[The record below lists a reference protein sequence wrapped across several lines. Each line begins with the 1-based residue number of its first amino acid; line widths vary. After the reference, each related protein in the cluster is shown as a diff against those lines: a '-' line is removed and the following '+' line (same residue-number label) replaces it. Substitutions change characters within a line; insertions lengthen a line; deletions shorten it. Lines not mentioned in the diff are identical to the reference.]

1 MNGIQ
6 FFRHIPTEYQLNP
19 STVVFSQQPTSQ
31 EICLNTGIATY
42 VGIATVVP
50 GANQTGTFSYQWH
63 REVLDAYVPISD
75 GTFVGGTIAGAA
87 TTTLTVSNLTNDD
100 DFRFNFKLLATYT
113 PTGSTADPY
122 DNPKFSD
129 VASLG
134 LFPDISI
141 ATQPA
146 DLTGIIGEAQTFTV
160 VPEQSNPSP
169 GTFSYQWTLDGSPS
183 SDGVITDTFENSTRI
198 TTISGSQTD
207 TLSITSTQPRT
218 GIVSCVVSHSTA
230 CNSPIVSDEANLE
243 IVNPNSIE
251 RSMLKW
257 EVVRDD
263 QPVLL
268 ESGTQ
273 NLFGNPIDF
282 NSSVENYRQT
292 IVLFAP
298 EKDMEVY
305 LTMEGA
311 AGQGYGG
318 SNSGGSGGKSI
329 FGITLKRNT
338 EYVLRLGPA
347 LDPFGG
353 RGGGGGAAFFYEK
366 GQLLAVVGGG
376 GGAGNGSNGGNGGGI
391 GLAGGSGSSGS
402 SGGLIPAGSLSVT
415 GSSQTGRNGG
425 RVEAC
430 TNGDFYQ
437 SEGISPCVDI
447 GLVQFRTSD
456 GTLIPDTATIQRG
469 YKAGPSNR
477 GNGGNSASVIGAIFV
492 GGGGSGATG
501 GQATNNITGSGGGGS
516 GYTNGTVQAFETIPG
531 ANTSPFSKVNI
542 SLPFPIAPP
551 ITTED
556 VSFSVSREAAFS
568 NTITFRRQSGSGPS
582 TITWGPNSGT
592 VVASI
597 QKGSVYVLQSNS
609 GSLRLSGNTLQLED
623 SSDNDFNDLQVTPN
637 KGRFTST
644 SRYEF

>member
-19 STVVFSQQPTSQ
+19 STVVFSQQPTS
-31 EICLNTGIATY
+31 ESICLNTGIATF
-42 VGIATVVP
+42 VGIASLSP
-50 GANQTGTFSYQWH
+50 PENQTGSFSYQWH
-63 REVLDAYVPISD
+63 REVLDAYIPVSD
-75 GTFVGGTIAGAA
+75 GAYAGGTIAGAA
-87 TTTLTVSNLTNDD
+87 TTALTISNLTNDD
-100 DFRFNFKLLATYT
+100 DYGVKFKLLATFT
-113 PTGSTADPY
+113 PTGDTATPY

-129 VASLG
+129 AASLG
-134 LFPDISI
+134 LFPNISI
-141 ATQPA
+141 TTQPE
-146 DLTGIIGEAQTFTV
+146 DVTGIINEAQTFTV
-160 VPEQSNPSP
+160 VAEQSNPSS
-169 GTFSYQWTLDGSPS
+169 GTFSYQWTLNGNNLTDGN
-183 SDGVITDTFENSTRI
+183 ITDTFENSTRV
-198 TTISGSQTD
+198 TTISGSRTD
-207 TLSITSTQPRT
+207 TLSVTSTQPNT
-218 GIVSCVVSHSTA
+218 GIVSCIVSHSTA
-230 CNSPIVSDEANLE
+230 CNSPIVSDEADFE

-263 QPVLL
+263 QAVLL
-268 ESGTQ
+268 ESGSQ
-273 NLFGNPIDF
+273 NLFGNPKDF
-282 NSSVENYRQT
+282 NSSIDDYRQT
-292 IVLFAP
+292 IVLYAP

-311 AGQGYGG
+311 AGAGYG
-318 SNSGGSGGKSI
+318 SNTGGSGGKSI
-329 FGITLKRNT
+329 FGIVLKRNT

-347 LDPFGG
+347 LEPFGG

-376 GGAGNGSNGGNGGGI
+376 GGAGNGSNGGSGGGI
-391 GLAGGSGSSGS
+391 GLAGNSGSGGSGAPLVTS
-402 SGGLIPAGSLSVT
+402 GSLSVT
-415 GSSQTGRNGG
+415 GTSQNGRNGG
-425 RVEAC
+425 RVESC

-437 SEGISPCVDI
+437 SQGISPCVDV

-456 GTLIPDTATIQRG
+456 GTIIPDTATIQRG

-477 GNGGNSASVIGAIFV
+477 GNGGNSASVIGVTFV
-492 GGGGSGATG
+492 GGGGSGTTG
-501 GQATNNITGSGGGGS
+501 GQATNTTSGSGGGGS
-516 GYTNGTVQAFETIPG
+516 GYTNGTVQAFETVPG
-531 ANTSPFSKVNI
+531 ANTTPFAKVNI

-551 ITTED
+551 ITTEN

-568 NTITFRRQSGSGPS
+568 NTITFRRQSGSGPN

-609 GSLRLSGNTLQLED
+609 GTLRLSGNTLQLED

>member
-1 MNGIQ
+1 MNGIK

-31 EICLNTGIATY
+31 SICLNTGIATF
-42 VGIATVVP
+42 VGIATLVP
-50 GANQTGTFSYQWH
+50 PENQTGSFSYQWYKD
-63 REVLDAYVPISD
+63 ESPVSD
-75 GTFVGGTIAGAA
+75 GSYAGGTIAGAA
-87 TTTLTVSNLTNDD
+87 TTALTISNLTDD
-100 DFRFNFKLLATYT
+100 SDWDINLKLQATFT
-113 PTGSTADPY
+113 PTGTTATPY
-122 DNPKFSD
+122 DNPKFSN
-129 VASLG
+129 VVSLT
-134 LFPDISI
+134 LFPEISI
-141 ATQPA
+141 ATQPESI
-146 DLTGIIGEAQTFTV
+146 TGIIGEAQVFTV
-160 VPEQSNPSP
+160 VAEQSNPSG
-169 GTFSYQWTLDGSPS
+169 GTFSYQWSLDGNNLT
-183 SDGVITDTFENSTRI
+183 DGNITDTFENSTRV
-198 TTISGSQTD
+198 TTIAGSQTD
-207 TLSITSTQPRT
+207 SLSITSNQPRT
-218 GIVSCVVSHSTA
+218 GIVSCIVSHSTA
-230 CNSPIVSDEANLE
+230 CNSPIVSDEANFE

-263 QPVLL
+263 QAVLL
-268 ESGTQ
+268 ESGSQ
-273 NLFGNPIDF
+273 NLFGNPKDF
-282 NSSVENYRQT
+282 NSSIEDYRQT
-292 IVLFAP
+292 IVLYAP

-311 AGQGYGG
+311 AGAGYG
-318 SNSGGSGGKSI
+318 SNNGGSGGKSI

-347 LDPFGG
+347 LEPFGG

-376 GGAGNGSNGGNGGGI
+376 GGAGNGTNGGAGGGI
-391 GLAGGSGSSGS
+391 GLGGNSGSGGTGGSLVSSGT
-402 SGGLIPAGSLSVT
+402 LSVT
-415 GSSQTGRNGG
+415 GTSQNGRNGG
-425 RVEAC
+425 RVESC
-430 TNGDFYQ
+430 TQGDFYQ
-437 SEGISPCVDI
+437 SEGISPCLDI
-447 GLVQFRTSD
+447 GLVQFRTAD
-456 GTLIPDTATIQRG
+456 GTIIDDTATIQRG
-469 YKAGPSNR
+469 YKAGGTVNR
-477 GNGGNSASVIGAIFV
+477 NNGGNSASVIGATFV

-501 GQATNNITGSGGGGS
+501 GQATSTTSGSGGGGS
-516 GYTNGTVQAFETIPG
+516 GYTNGTVQAFETVPG
-531 ANTSPFSKVNI
+531 ANTTTFARVNI

-568 NTITFRRQSGSGPS
+568 NTITFRRQSGSGPN

-609 GSLRLSGNTLQLED
+609 GTLRLSGNTLQLED
-623 SSDNDFNDLQVTPN
+623 SSDNDYNDLQVTPN